1 MATTAIAPA
10 PINPNPIAVAV
21 HDFGTMLEGK
31 STFSEFI
38 ADEGATFEA
47 DIEKLPEALQ
57 GGANLLFASLKA
69 GASVVVGAGQAAL
82 GPILAESTDTQA
94 TQVVNL
100 LQIAGVPTEGLLK
113 PAEQAAVVTL
123 INGLKAGLDRIG
135 LQVLTQG
142 VTAPA
147 KS

>member
-1 MATTAIAPA
+1 MSDTNVLT
-10 PINPNPIAVAV
+10 VAV

-31 STFSEFI
+31 STFNQFLG
-38 ADEGATFEA
+38 DEGAAIEA
-47 DIEKLPEALQ
+47 DIGKLATPLQ
-57 GGANLLFASLKA
+57 AGANLLFASFKA

-82 GPILAESTDTQA
+82 GPILSESTDTQA
-94 TQVVNL
+94 AQILNL
-100 LQIAGVPTEGLLK
+100 LQVAGVPTEGLLK

-142 VTAPA
+142 VAAPA
-147 KS
+147 TKAA